1 MRLLHGGSWWSVP
14 EGDEPLCLAGL
25 CVPARDADAMGRGA
39 GAVAGS
45 RARPASARRAC
56 AGWPAATGL
65 KLRKSQS
72 RPGAASIS
80 ARVYSWRGSVSTV
93 SALPVSTTLP
103 RCMTMMV
110 SQICAAT
117 RRSWVMKSTP
127 TPVRCRTCS
136 SSSSTCACTET
147 SSADTASSATRISGS
162 MTSARAMQ
170 MRWRWPPE
178 NWCG

>member
-25 CVPARDADAMGRGA
+25 CVPARDADAMGA
-39 GAVAGS
+39 A
-45 RARPASARRAC
+45 RAPWPAPARDRLQPGAC

-93 SALPVSTTLP
+93 SALPVSTTC
-103 RCMTMMV
+103 R
-110 SQICAAT
+110 AA
-117 RRSWVMKSTP
+117 
-127 TPVRCRTCS
+127 
-136 SSSSTCACTET
+136 
-147 SSADTASSATRISGS
+147 
-162 MTSARAMQ
+162 
-170 MRWRWPPE
+170 
-178 NWCG
+178 